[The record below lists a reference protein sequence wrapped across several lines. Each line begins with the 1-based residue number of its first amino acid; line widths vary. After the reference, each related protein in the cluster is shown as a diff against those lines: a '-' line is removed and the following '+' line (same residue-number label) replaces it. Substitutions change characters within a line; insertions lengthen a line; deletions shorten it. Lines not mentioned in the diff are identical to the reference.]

1 MSLSAAMQI
10 GRTALSASQLGIA
23 TTGNNMA
30 NAATPGYR
38 RQLATL
44 TPSKGAGR
52 GLAGSVGLGVAVA
65 DIRRQVSISLE
76 NRTRGALSDEH
87 ASYARQNI
95 LGAIETALG
104 ELGDND
110 LSSQL
115 SSFFN
120 AWSERA
126 NLVQSSAVVVQEGRS
141 LSSFIQRLRGELTSQ
156 RTQLDQELGQ
166 ASLRASDLIDR
177 IAGLNT
183 AIAQSEVASTTANS
197 LRDQR
202 DALIEELATMVDVS
216 VIERGGSTDILIGST
231 PVVLDGISRG
241 LTMQR
246 SANGEIRLATRDDG
260 TLLSPKSGAIGSLL
274 AERTGAVDR
283 SINALDSLASNLIHE
298 VNKLHSTSIGDAWLQ
313 SSAASL
319 RIPVA
324 DRSLALNDPA
334 NATLRSLPFAPTNGG
349 FNVNIRNTATGAI
362 TTVRVGVDLD
372 GLTAAATPGT
382 SNDTSAEDIRSALHA
397 IPGLNAAFTPDGSLS
412 IAANAGFE
420 YSFSD
425 DTSGVLAVLGIN
437 AYFTGTN
444 ASDIDISST
453 LDANPGMLGVGTWG
467 PGGLV
472 ENGAALALAGLNA
485 KQIPALGGRTLLAA
499 WRDHVT
505 VTASAASAAQTEAAA
520 ATVVRE
526 SLDSQRAAVS
536 GVSLDE
542 EAINLLNFQQQYQA
556 GARVIEV
563 ARQLMESLLSIV

>member
-372 GLTAAATPGT
+372 GLTAAATPAHPT
-382 SNDTSAEDIRSALHA
+382 TPPPKISAARCTPSPASTPPSLPTARSASPQTPASSTHSPTTPQA
-397 IPGLNAAFTPDGSLS
+397 SSPSSVSTPISPAQTPQTSTSPQPSTPTPACSASAHGDPGDSSKTEPHSPSRDSTQSRSPHSVDAHSSPHGETMSPSPPPPLPRLKQKPPPRPSSENPST
-412 IAANAGFE
+412 ANA
-420 YSFSD
+420 
-425 DTSGVLAVLGIN
+425 
-437 AYFTGTN
+437 
-444 ASDIDISST
+444 
-453 LDANPGMLGVGTWG
+453 P
-467 PGGLV
+467 P
-472 ENGAALALAGLNA
+472 
-485 KQIPALGGRTLLAA
+485 
-499 WRDHVT
+499 
-505 VTASAASAAQTEAAA
+505 SAASPSTKRPSTSSTFSSNTRPAHASSK
-520 ATVVRE
+520 
-526 SLDSQRAAVS
+526 SLA
-536 GVSLDE
+536 
-542 EAINLLNFQQQYQA
+542 N
-556 GARVIEV
+556 
-563 ARQLMESLLSIV
+563 